1 MKHVNVCHINRCL
14 WSKRKGK
21 FLLLCCSFHEN
32 WFFIMYKQK
41 SKIPWFSTNGLCN
54 FFLHISFSKKY
65 CYHRAMLTSVNL
77 ISFHFHSYSLKRK
90 ENKEDDIDIP
100 QRFVTILEDTLMWS
114 LEVQFSIQIFELCW
128 SSFVENPNFEY
139 KTSKSREEYQNYPT

>member
-1 MKHVNVCHINRCL
+1 MKHANVCHINRCL

-32 WFFIMYKQK
+32 WFFTMYKQK
-41 SKIPWFSTNGLCN
+41 SKIPWFSTNGLCI
-54 FFLHISFSKKY
+54 FFLHISFYKKY
-65 CYHRAMLTSVNL
+65 CYHRSMLTSVNL
-77 ISFHFHSYSLKRK
+77 ISFHFHSNSLKRK
-90 ENKEDDIDIP
+90 ETKEDDIDIP